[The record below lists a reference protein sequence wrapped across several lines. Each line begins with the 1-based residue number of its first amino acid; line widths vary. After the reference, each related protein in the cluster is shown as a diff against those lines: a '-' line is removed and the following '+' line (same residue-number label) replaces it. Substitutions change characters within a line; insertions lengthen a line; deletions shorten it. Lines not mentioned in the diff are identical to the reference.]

1 MTKDE
6 TLEAIKKARESHELQ
21 MDKIEAAMSGSDVSN
36 PAPPDKTKCD
46 FGLWLYGEDNHIK
59 EIVGSQF
66 FTNLDTEHTKWH
78 AEYKKIYDILF
89 AKRSSKGLFSKL
101 LGKNNLDPMQLDKVK
116 YYYVTLQEISKALLK
131 ALASS
136 ERRISALNESKFH

>member
-1 MTKDE
+1 
-6 TLEAIKKARESHELQ
+6 
-21 MDKIEAAMSGSDVSN
+21 MDKIEAAMSGGDVTN

-46 FGLWLYGEDNHIK
+46 FGLWLYGDENHIK

-66 FTNLDTEHTKWH
+66 FTNLDREHTKWH
-78 AEYKKIYDILF
+78 HEYRKIYDILF
-89 AKRSSKGLFSKL
+89 ATKSTKGLFSKL
-101 LGKNNLDPMQLDKVK
+101 LGKKGIDPMELDKVK
-116 YYYVTLQEISKALLK
+116 YYYVSLKEISEALLK